1 MSKDR
6 LIVLLIVMVLAMGLT
21 ACGSGSATAPVGN
34 PTTAPAPTN
43 PAGSAPAAVTVSNF
57 AFDPPSLTVAVGTT
71 VTWTNQD
78 SADHTI
84 TSDAGD
90 WDSGRLSQ
98 GQSFSHTFDQAG
110 TWPYSCAIHASM
122 KGTII
127 VTP

>member
-6 LIVLLIVMVLAMGLT
+6 LILMLVVMVLAVGLT
-21 ACGSGSATAPVGN
+21 ACESGPATTPEAS
-34 PTTAPAPTN
+34 PTTALAPTS
-43 PAGSAPAAVTVSNF
+43 PPGSAPAAVTITNF
-57 AFDPPSLTVAVGTT
+57 AFDPASLTVAVGAT

-78 SADHTI
+78 SAVHTI

-110 TWPYSCAIHASM
+110 TFPYSCAIHASM